1 MKPELK
7 ENFITRWRKYFG
19 DTALPITFYYSKDTG
34 GAEMA
39 EKPAGRSCFICELAK
54 VRNGK
59 SLAFNKENLFCSGA
73 KRYLGFTDKLR
84 PGFEYFLSCGNDAME
99 GERYKQSPEIV
110 LELMKEQVHTARE
123 GLNIVFKRWDM
134 LTENDEPEAVIFFAR
149 PDVLSGL
156 FTLASFDRAGND
168 GIIAPFGAGCGSI
181 VHYPYLENQSA
192 DPKTVIGM
200 FDPSAR
206 PCVAEDVLTF
216 AVPMKKFEKM
226 IGYMDES
233 FLITGT
239 WTTIRNRITK
249 SPSL

>member
-7 ENFITRWRKYFG
+7 ETFIERWRKYFG
-19 DTALPITFYYSKDTG
+19 DTALPIAFYYSKDTG

-59 SLAFNKENLFCSGA
+59 PLAFNKENLFCSGA

-110 LELMKEQVHTARE
+110 LELMKDQVHTARE

-168 GIIAPFGAGCGSI
+168 GIIAPFGTGCGSI

-192 DPKTVIGM
+192 DPKAVIGM

-226 IGYMDES
+226 IGFMDES